1 MYVMADSQEEVEVKP
16 GSWVKK
22 PVLAR
27 SARTS
32 MTDWP
37 SPAWGISLGSHP
49 CQITADLHTDLRPE
63 DGEVDAPLAPI
74 VDPAQRDAPSTWRLL
89 AGGTCA
95 TWRCGGGV
103 HVATLR
109 HAADRRRR
117 PVSAATTA
125 TTTTTA
131 DTWRTVGVALVS
143 ALAPRDQRRLTFQFR
158 RARLLLL

>member
-103 HVATLR
+103 HVATLP
-109 HAADRRRR
+109 DRPSTWRLY
-117 PVSAATTA
+117 ATR
-125 TTTTTA
+125 
-131 DTWRTVGVALVS
+131 RTVGVALSPQQQQPPPQQQPTRGGPS
-143 ALAPRDQRRLTFQFR
+143 ASPLSP
-158 RARLLLL
+158 LLLRVTSVG